1 MGRWVRGEVADL
13 ESFMPLRDLNDAKHW
28 RDRAAEMRAL
38 AESTKDAAA
47 ARTVLNLAEVYEKL
61 AAQAE
66 ARAKSGFDFF
76 SVPSPL
82 RSKVPR
88 PKE

>member
-1 MGRWVRGEVADL
+1 MNALNAILR
-13 ESFMPLRDLNDAKHW
+13 MPLTDLNDPKHW
-28 RDRAAEMRAL
+28 QDRAAEMRAL
-38 AESTKDAAA
+38 VEGAVDSDV
-47 ARTVLNLAEVYEKL
+47 ARTVLNLANVYDKL

-82 RSKVPR
+82 RS
-88 PKE
+88 

>member
-1 MGRWVRGEVADL
+1 
-13 ESFMPLRDLNDAKHW
+13 MPLRDLNDAKHW

-38 AESTKDAAA
+38 AEGTKDSDA
-47 ARTVLNLAEVYEKL
+47 ARTVINLANVYDKL

-82 RSKVPR
+82 RIRVSKA
-88 PKE
+88 KQ